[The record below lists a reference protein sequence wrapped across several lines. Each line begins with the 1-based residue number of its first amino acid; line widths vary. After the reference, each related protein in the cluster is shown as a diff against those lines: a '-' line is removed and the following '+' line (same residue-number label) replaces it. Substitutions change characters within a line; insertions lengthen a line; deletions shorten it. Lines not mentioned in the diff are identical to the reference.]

1 MDQVNLL
8 LDAFMATAISIGGGG
23 GKKLHGNVLTASRV
37 VRKRPPARVVWMIWR
52 MPKKVAPTLEALLGI
67 DELVDK
73 IMGFVGLV
81 TIPQVRCSTICP
93 P

>member
-37 VRKRPPARVVWMIWR
+37 VRKRPPCPGCLDDMANAEEGGTD
-52 MPKKVAPTLEALLGI
+52 PLEALLGI

-73 IMGFVGLV
+73 IMGFVGAW
-81 TIPQVRCSTICP
+81 
-93 P
+93 